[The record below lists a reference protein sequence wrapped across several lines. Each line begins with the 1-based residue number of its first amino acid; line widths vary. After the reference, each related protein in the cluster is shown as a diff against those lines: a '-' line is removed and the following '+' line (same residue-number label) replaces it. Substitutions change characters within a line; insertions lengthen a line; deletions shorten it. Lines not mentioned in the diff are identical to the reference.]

1 MEEGADSVKLY
12 DQNNTLSE
20 RHIKAD
26 KNADEKVPDQMWL
39 KCPYCHQLLF
49 AKQLLNM
56 LFVLA
61 AIMDYEYLL
70 VIDFH
75 G

>member
-26 KNADEKVPDQMWL
+26 KNADERVPDQT
-39 KCPYCHQLLF
+39 
-49 AKQLLNM
+49 
-56 LFVLA
+56 VT
-61 AIMDYEYLL
+61 MDYEYLL
-70 VIDFH
+70 AIDFH